1 MLGVRQNRED
11 GDMKK
16 KKPTAIYKFT
26 EHEVITLMLA
36 LEGGIKSGKERKEKK
51 MVEDMM
57 ALFERLMLDLAMAKM
72 LWDEQSTGK
81 YLQ

>member
-1 MLGVRQNRED
+1 M
-11 GDMKK
+11 K

-36 LEGGIKSGKERKEKK
+36 LENGIKQGKERKEKR
-51 MVEDMM
+51 MVEDMEM
-57 ALFERLMLDLAMAKM
+57 LFERLMLDLAMAKM
-72 LWDEQSTGK
+72 LWEEQATGK